1 MLQSQENLGP
11 AGTQTALALAG
22 QQLKAS
28 KHAFPPC
35 QKVFSLKPDER
46 FTISVF
52 FQDRFLGPP
61 LPHPTLCRSA
71 KAQAASM
78 APGKIQGR
86 GPIQGA
92 TAVRHPGQNGA
103 DW

>member
-1 MLQSQENLGP
+1 MLQSQENMGP
-11 AGTQTALALAG
+11 VGAQTALALGG

-28 KHAFPPC
+28 KRLFPRAT
-35 QKVFSLKPDER
+35 KSSLKPDGKIHY
-46 FTISVF
+46 FCH

-78 APGKIQGR
+78 APGKTQGR

-92 TAVRHPGQNGA
+92 TPVRHPGQNGA